1 MNFFT
6 KYELSIY
13 LLFNNL
19 QKICLKF
26 KKFFYKNKQLKILF
40 EIYLKQL
47 YKENGYEKIKYYI
60 NW

>member
-1 MNFFT
+1 MNSQF
-6 KYELSIY
+6 IY
-13 LLFNNL
+13 FLFNNL